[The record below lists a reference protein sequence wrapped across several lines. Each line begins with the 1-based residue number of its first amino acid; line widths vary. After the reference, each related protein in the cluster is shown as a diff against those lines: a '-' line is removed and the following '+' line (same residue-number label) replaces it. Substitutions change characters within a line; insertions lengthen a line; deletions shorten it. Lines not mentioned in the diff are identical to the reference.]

1 MNRDNQIEKLA
12 KELSEDINQEL
23 SPLDKVKLLK
33 AFMLDRRQG
42 EKNELEL
49 MKFRF
54 IEEHRKMLL
63 QNDTPGP
70 HWMDGPQGLGRR
82 LLACDAEK
90 TINNDSDS
98 RKS

>member
-1 MNRDNQIEKLA
+1 MNRDKMIEKLA
-12 KELSEDINQEL
+12 KELSNDINQEL
-23 SPLDKVKLLK
+23 TPLDKVKLLK
-33 AFMLDRRQG
+33 AFMLDRRQE
-42 EKNELEL
+42 EKNQLEL

-82 LLACDAEK
+82 LLDCDAEE
-90 TINNDSDS
+90 NNTDSDS
-98 RKS
+98 GKSR